1 MQRTKEIGIRKVLGA
16 GGANIIGLMSREY
29 LLLMGVAIVIAIPI
43 ASWIMHLWLEDFANK
58 IVLAWWL
65 FVIPCL
71 IVIMTAFI
79 AISFHTLKAVRTDP
93 VETLRYE

>member
-1 MQRTKEIGIRKVLGA
+1 MGIAIV
-16 GGANIIGLMSREY
+16 
-29 LLLMGVAIVIAIPI
+29 VAIPV

-58 IVLAWWL
+58 IVLTWWL
-65 FVIPCL
+65 YLIPCL
-71 IVIMTAFI
+71 IVIVIAFI